1 MLPTTIKQLD
11 QLPQWSMIT
20 VTGPDAAEFLQN
32 QITNSVKSLKVHTL
46 DEVVLETGNC
56 FAGYC
61 SAKGR
66 LMGSFWIHR
75 TEALTEGGELTPQFQ
90 LFISKDIAGLIA
102 KRLSMFVLR
111 SKVKVLD
118 QSDQVLIYG
127 LSYDLG
133 SLATTSLPMDIS
145 QVTGSRVVEIPPA
158 LIESRFVQRF
168 IVAIPLD
175 QETQIQALAKE
186 QQLLNTTP
194 IWNWLEV
201 MSAIPRITLNT
212 SEQFV
217 PQMINMESLKG
228 IDFQKGCYPGQ
239 EVVARSQ
246 YRGTIKRRLQIASIQ
261 ASTLTEPGIEIFHD
275 ADPEQP
281 CGMVVLAAQNPANP
295 DQLDLQVECKLEAL
309 SSGAI
314 HLGSISGPK
323 LSFKPLPYPL
333 IEI

>member
-1 MLPTTIKQLD
+1 
-11 QLPQWSMIT
+11 MIT

-32 QITNSVKSLKVHTL
+32 QITNNVKSLKVNIL
-46 DEVVLETGNC
+46 GEVVLEPSNR

-75 TEALTEGGELTPQFQ
+75 TEVLDQGGEPSPQFQ

-118 QSDQVLIYG
+118 QSDKVLIYG
-127 LSYDLG
+127 LSVEV
-133 SLATTSLPMDIS
+133 TSSAASGLLKDIS
-145 QVTGSRVVEIPPA
+145 QILDAKVVELPTVQVDSGAI
-158 LIESRFVQRF
+158 QRF
-168 IVAIPLD
+168 LVAVPLD
-175 QETQIQALAKE
+175 QESTLQALAI
-186 QQLLNTTP
+186 QHQLKAIDS
-194 IWNWLEV
+194 IWDWLEV
-201 MSAIPRITLNT
+201 MSAIPRITLKT

-246 YRGTIKRRLQIASIQ
+246 YRGTIKRRLQIASIH
-261 ASTLTEPGIEIFHD
+261 AETLPEPGMEIFHD
-275 ADPEQP
+275 ADPDQP
-281 CGMVVLAAQNPANP
+281 CGMVVLASQKPFNAEEF
-295 DQLDLQVECKLEAL
+295 DLQVECKLEAL
-309 SSGAI
+309 VSGAI
-314 HLGSISGPK
+314 HLGSTNGPK

>member
-1 MLPTTIKQLD
+1 MLPINIKQLD
-11 QLPQWSMIT
+11 QLPHWSMIT

-32 QITNSVKSLKVHTL
+32 QITNSVKSLKVNIL
-46 DEVVLETGNC
+46 GEVVLEPSNR

-75 TEALTEGGELTPQFQ
+75 TEVLDQGGEPSPQFQ
-90 LFISKDIAGLIA
+90 LFLSKDIAGLIA

-111 SKVKVLD
+111 SKVKVQD

-127 LSYDLG
+127 LSVEV
-133 SLATTSLPMDIS
+133 TSSITSGLLKDIS
-145 QVTGSRVVEIPPA
+145 QISGARVIELPPVQVDSRTI
-158 LIESRFVQRF
+158 QRF
-168 IVAIPLD
+168 IVATPLD
-175 QETQIQALAKE
+175 QESALQALAI
-186 QQLLNTTP
+186 QHQLKAIDS
-194 IWNWLEV
+194 IWDWLEV
-201 MSAIPRITLNT
+201 MSGIPRITLKT

-246 YRGTIKRRLQIASIQ
+246 YRGTIKRRLQIASIHAQ
-261 ASTLTEPGIEIFHD
+261 TQPEPGIEIFHD
-275 ADPEQP
+275 ADLVQP
-281 CGMVVLAAQNPANP
+281 CGMVVLAAQKPLNSEEF
-295 DQLDLQVECKLEAL
+295 DLQVECKLEAL
-309 SSGAI
+309 VSGAI
-314 HLGSISGPK
+314 HLGSTNGPK

>member
-46 DEVVLETGNC
+46 DEVVLEPGNR

-75 TEALTEGGELTPQFQ
+75 TEVLTESGELTPQFQ

-127 LSYDLG
+127 LSYDLD
-133 SLATTSLPMDIS
+133 SLATTSLPKDIS

-194 IWNWLEV
+194 IWDWLEV

-261 ASTLTEPGIEIFHD
+261 APTLAEPGTEIFHD

-281 CGMVVLAAQNPANP
+281 CGMVVLAAQNPAILE
-295 DQLDLQVECKLEAL
+295 QLDLQVECKLEAL

-314 HLGSISGPK
+314 HLGSINGPK

>member
-1 MLPTTIKQLD
+1 MLPTTINQLD
-11 QLPQWSMIT
+11 HLPQWSMIT
-20 VTGPDAAEFLQN
+20 VTGPDAADFLQN
-32 QITNSVKSLKVHTL
+32 QLTNSVKTLKVHAL
-46 DEVVLETGNC
+46 NEVVLEPGNR

-75 TEALTEGGELTPQFQ
+75 TEVLTEGGELAPQFQ
-90 LFISKDIAGLIA
+90 LFISKDIAGMIA

-111 SKVKVLD
+111 SKVKVVD
-118 QSDQVLIYG
+118 QSDHVLIYG
-127 LSYDLG
+127 LTHDLG
-133 SLATTSLPMDIS
+133 STTTTGLHNDIS
-145 QVTGSRVVEIPPA
+145 QITGARVVELPPV
-158 LIESRFVQRF
+158 LIESRSVQRF
-168 IVAIPLD
+168 LVAISMGQDNQLQD
-175 QETQIQALAKE
+175 LAKE
-186 QQLLNTTP
+186 HHLLGTSP

-201 MSAIPRITLNT
+201 MSAIPRVTLKT

-246 YRGTIKRRLQIASIQ
+246 YRGTIKRRLQIASIHAQ
-261 ASTLTEPGIEIFHD
+261 TLPEPGAEIFHE

-281 CGMVVLAAQNPANP
+281 CGMVVLAAQNLASPE
-295 DQLDLQVECKLEAL
+295 QLDLQVECKLEAL
-309 SSGAI
+309 SSGTI
-314 HLGSISGPK
+314 HLGSINGPI

>member
-32 QITNSVKSLKVHTL
+32 QLTNSVKSLKVHAL
-46 DEVVLETGNC
+46 DEVVLEPGNR

-66 LMGSFWIHR
+66 LMGSFWLYR
-75 TEALTEGGELTPQFQ
+75 TEVLAEGGEPTPQFQ

-118 QSDQVLIYG
+118 QSDQVSIYG
-127 LSYDLG
+127 LSFEAAPTTG
-133 SLATTSLPMDIS
+133 SSFLNDIS
-145 QVTGSRVVEIPPA
+145 KIQSARVVELPPVK
-158 LIESRFVQRF
+158 LDSKFIQRF
-168 IVAIPLD
+168 IVSIHLD
-175 QETQIQALAKE
+175 KEATLQNLAKE
-186 QQLLNTTP
+186 RELLATAP
-194 IWNWLEV
+194 FWNWLEV
-201 MSAIPRITLNT
+201 MSAIPRVTLKT

-261 ASTLTEPGIEIFHD
+261 AKELPEPSMEIFHD

-281 CGMVVLAAQNPANP
+281 CGMVVLAAHNPMNTE
-295 DQLDLQVECKLEAL
+295 QFDLQVECKLEAL
-309 SSGAI
+309 TSGTI
-314 HLGSISGPK
+314 HLGSISGPV

>member
-1 MLPTTIKQLD
+1 
-11 QLPQWSMIT
+11 
-20 VTGPDAAEFLQN
+20 
-32 QITNSVKSLKVHTL
+32 
-46 DEVVLETGNC
+46 
-56 FAGYC
+56 
-61 SAKGR
+61 
-66 LMGSFWIHR
+66 MGSFWIHR
-75 TEALTEGGELTPQFQ
+75 TEVLTEGGEPTPQFQ

-127 LSYDLG
+127 LSIE
-133 SLATTSLPMDIS
+133 ATSSAKSGLLKDVSQISGARVIELPLVLID
-145 QVTGSRVVEIPPA
+145 SR
-158 LIESRFVQRF
+158 SVQRY

-175 QETQIQALAKE
+175 QESTLQALAIE
-186 QQLLNTTP
+186 NQLKAIDP

-201 MSAIPRITLNT
+201 MSAIPRVTLKT

-261 ASTLTEPGIEIFHD
+261 AKELPEPGMEIFHD

-281 CGMVVLAAQNPANP
+281 CGMIVLAAQNPASP
-295 DQLDLQVECKLEAL
+295 EQLDLQVECKLEAL
-309 SSGAI
+309 SSGTI
-314 HLGSISGPK
+314 HLGSIGGPT

>member
-1 MLPTTIKQLD
+1 L
-11 QLPQWSMIT
+11 
-20 VTGPDAAEFLQN
+20 N
-32 QITNSVKSLKVHTL
+32 
-46 DEVVLETGNC
+46 EVVLEPSNR

-75 TEALTEGGELTPQFQ
+75 TEVLAEGGEPTPQFQ
-90 LFISKDIAGLIA
+90 LFISKDIAGLIS

-127 LSYDLG
+127 LSQDLG
-133 SLATTSLPMDIS
+133 SSATTSLPNDIT
-145 QVTGSRVVEIPPA
+145 QITGARVVELPLV
-158 LIESRFVQRF
+158 LIESRSVQRF

-175 QETQIQALAKE
+175 QETQLQTLAKE
-186 QQLLNTTP
+186 QQLLATSD

-201 MSAIPRITLNT
+201 MSAIPRVTLKT

-246 YRGTIKRRLQIASIQ
+246 YRGTIKRRLQIANIQ
-261 ASTLTEPGIEIFHD
+261 AKELAEPGMEIFHD
-275 ADPEQP
+275 ADPDQP
-281 CGMVVLAAQNPANP
+281 CGMVVLAAHNPINTE
-295 DQLDLQVECKLEAL
+295 QFDLQVECKLEAL
-309 SSGAI
+309 SSGSI
-314 HLGSISGPK
+314 HLGSISGPT